1 MRIALPS
8 TGGKVLAGI
17 DLTTAATTSSK
28 LDTDPTM
35 GLQLS
40 VEACSGTSVAPPP
53 ASPPSPWC
61 PFCDDGRAP
70 RPSPPSPR
78 TTARHQE
85 NP

>member
-40 VEACSGTSVAPPP
+40 VEACSGTQRGATS
-53 ASPPSPWC
+53 
-61 PFCDDGRAP
+61 R
-70 RPSPPSPR
+70 
-78 TTARHQE
+78 
-85 NP
+85 